1 MQPSEILIVAVKIDP
16 CVTGIKSASMK
27 CHHAPV
33 QVVVILVHVKKIV
46 AQVSNAANDPIDSQ
60 FKYQGFFF

>member
-16 CVTGIKSASMK
+16 WATGIKSASMK

-33 QVVVILVHVKKIV
+33 QVVVIIVHGTEIV
-46 AQVSNAANDPIDSQ
+46 AQVSNAANDPLVS
-60 FKYQGFFF
+60 

>member
-1 MQPSEILIVAVKIDP
+1 
-16 CVTGIKSASMK
+16 MK

-33 QVVVILVHVKKIV
+33 QVVVILVHVKEIV

-60 FKYQGFFF
+60 FKYQGFFLF